1 MLLAHKDGG
10 REQTI
15 MQHLSGTRDKA
26 EGNAVPSMRSLA
38 RCIAMYHDIGKFAEK
53 FQQHLYDT
61 RVRFEHSICGAI
73 ELGRLASAD
82 ADKLMTPMLQYCIA
96 GHHSGLPNGGTKYDE
111 PTDNTLRGRLLRA
124 ADYTGDKD
132 YSAYKSEVAEGL
144 PDFGYIVGELTK
156 RRDPVELIEKY
167 AFFTRYLFSCLTDA
181 DFIDTEEFFKPD
193 TDRGYAADFV
203 AAEAALDKKLA
214 DFDTD
219 TPLKA
224 ARGRLQKQAIE
235 NSINAGN
242 ISILDMPTG
251 SGKTLCSLKI
261 ALRRLN
267 SSGKKRIIYVI
278 PYTSIIEQTADIFGG
293 IIGKYVPIIQHH
305 SNYSPDNGS
314 EDESTAD
321 KINRAAENWDA
332 PIIITTNVQ
341 LFESLYHYKG
351 SALRKMHNM
360 ADSVIIFDE
369 IHTIPVEMLQPCLRA
384 IGYITQYLN
393 SEAVFLSATMPD
405 HTPLFEKFIPDA
417 KVTKLL
423 TDKSDTKYF
432 RKCRYINMS
441 RTDTDALL
449 QKAAEYQSSLIV
461 VNDRSAAREVYKAA
475 GGLKY
480 HLSTYM
486 TPADRSRTIGKIRA
500 ALDDKLPVTVVSTS
514 LVEVGVDLDF
524 EAVFRQLAGLD
535 NILQAG
541 GHCNRDGKRDF
552 GDVYIFETD
561 KQPRGDMQRRA
572 SIVSDMLRGGKD
584 IASQECIEEYYRRLF
599 DVGEDEIKSNTISNG
614 VTDVRNIPFR
624 DYADKTEFIKEV
636 TVGVVIDNCEETHE
650 LLARLES
657 GGRGAL
663 RSLQKY
669 MVALKYPN
677 EFNKM
682 LSNIHQT
689 AKDVYVLDDNTYYN
703 AEVGLEIDKHRDII
717 C

>member
-1 MLLAHKDGG
+1 MLLAHKDGD
-10 REQTI
+10 REQSI
-15 MQHLSGTRDKA
+15 AEHLNKTADRA
-26 EGNAVPSMRSLA
+26 EKNAVPSMKSLA
-38 RCIAMYHDIGKFAEK
+38 RCIAIYHDIGKFAEE
-53 FQQHLYDT
+53 FQRRLYDT

-73 ELGRLASAD
+73 ELDRLALTEM
-82 ADKLMTPMLQYCIA
+82 DKMMTPMLEYCIA

-111 PTDNTLRGRLLRA
+111 PTDDTLRGRLKRA
-124 ADYTGDKD
+124 DDYTGTKD
-132 YSAYKSEVAEGL
+132 YSSYKTEISEGL
-144 PDFGYIVGELTK
+144 PDFSYILGEFS
-156 RRDPVELIEKY
+156 RCRNPVELIEKY

-181 DFIDTEEFFKPD
+181 DFIDTEEFFQPK
-193 TDRGYAADFV
+193 TERGYDADFV
-203 AAEAALDKKLA
+203 AAEAALDKVLA
-214 DFDTD
+214 DFVTD

-235 NSINAGN
+235 NSIHAGN

-267 SSGKKRIIYVI
+267 SSRKKRIIYVI
-278 PYTSIIEQTADIFGG
+278 PYTSIIEQTAEIFGE
-293 IIGKYVPIIQHH
+293 IIGAYVPIIQHH
-305 SNYSPDNGS
+305 SNYSPDNSS
-314 EDESTAD
+314 ENESTAD
-321 KINRAAENWDA
+321 KINRAVENWDA
-332 PIIITTNVQ
+332 PLIITTNVQ
-341 LFESLYHYKG
+341 FFESLYHYKG
-351 SALRKMHNM
+351 SALRKLHNM

-432 RKCRYINMS
+432 RKCRYINMG
-441 RTDTDALL
+441 RTDTDAVI
-449 QKAAEYQSSLIV
+449 QKAAEYKSSLIV
-461 VNDRSAAREVYKAA
+461 VNDRNAAREVYNAA
-475 GGLKY
+475 GGVKY

-486 TPADRSRTIGKIRA
+486 TPADRSDAIAKIRA
-500 ALDDKLPVTVVSTS
+500 ALKGEQPVTVVSTS

-541 GHCNRDGKRDF
+541 GRCNRDGRRDM

-572 SIVSDMLRGGKD
+572 SIVSDMLRGGRD

-599 DVGEDEIKSNTISNG
+599 DFSDNEIKHNTISNG

-624 DYADKTEFIKEV
+624 NYADKIEFIKEV
-636 TVGVVIDNCEETHE
+636 TVGIVIDNRRETHD
-650 LLARLES
+650 LLAQLES
-657 GGRGAL
+657 GGKGAL

-669 MVALKYPN
+669 MVALKYPY
-677 EFNKM
+677 EFEKM
-682 LSNIHQT
+682 LPNLRQG
-689 AKDVYVLDDNTYYN
+689 AKGVYVLNDNSYYS
-703 AEVGLEIDKHRDII
+703 AEVGLEIDKHHDIV